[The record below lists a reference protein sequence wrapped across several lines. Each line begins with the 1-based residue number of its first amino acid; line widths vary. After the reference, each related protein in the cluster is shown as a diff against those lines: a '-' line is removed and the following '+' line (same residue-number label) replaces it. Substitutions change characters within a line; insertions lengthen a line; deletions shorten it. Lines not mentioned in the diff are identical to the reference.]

1 MYITAM
7 TVQSQVKPFMPK
19 SRYDVLREI
28 EKLEPRTDNQR
39 IAFLSS
45 SYDFPWDTQ
54 KAYELALI
62 RTFAV
67 PNSSNLMV
75 ATGEFVKRTQKRY
88 DDTVIIISTIGLHG
102 YDSPEGRA
110 AIKRMNQI
118 HGRYQIPNEEFLYV
132 LSTFVF
138 EPIRWNAKYGWRA
151 LSEKEKLAGFYFW
164 REVGRYMNIKD
175 IPETIEAFEQLNL
188 EYEQQHFA
196 YHDDN
201 KKLAEAT
208 KNLFLSWFLPKSLW
222 GFGSQLIY
230 ALMDKR
236 MRDAFGFSEP
246 RLWATWTVEF
256 GLKARAFALRFL
268 PPRKTPYTLPP
279 TRTYPGGYR
288 LENVGADK
296 PRGDIPR

>member
-1 MYITAM
+1 MDVAVNY
-7 TVQSQVKPFMPK
+7 VDFVPK
-19 SRYDVLREI
+19 ARLDVLREI
-28 EKLEPRTDNQR
+28 EKLDALGDNQR

-75 ATGEFVKRTQKRY
+75 ATGEFTQRTQKRY
-88 DDTVIIISTIGLHG
+88 DDTVIIISTIGFHG
-102 YDSPEGRA
+102 YGSPEGRA

-118 HGRYQIPNEEFLYV
+118 HGRYSIPNEEFIYV

-138 EPIRWNAKYGWRA
+138 EPIRWNAKYGWRK

-164 REVGRYMNIKD
+164 REVGHYMNIKS
-175 IPETIEAFEQLNL
+175 IPETLETFERFNL
-188 EYEQQHFA
+188 EYERQHFA

-201 KKLAEAT
+201 KKLAEVT

-222 GFGSQLIY
+222 GFGSHFIY
-230 ALMDKR
+230 ALIDKP
-236 MRDAFGFSEP
+236 MREAFGFPEP
-246 RLWATWTVEF
+246 RLWATWIVEAA
-256 GLKARAFALRFL
+256 LKTRTFVLRFL
-268 PPRKTPYTLPP
+268 PPRQTPYTLPP
-279 TRTYPGGYR
+279 TRTYPKGYD
-288 LENVGADK
+288 LETIGADK
-296 PRGDIPR
+296 PLP